1 MSRPSRSS
9 KRGKGDAVPES
20 PELVT
25 PESPLLSATTE
36 MRTMPPQTAF
46 ILWILIILAVIVPA
60 VASMRPLSPPPR
72 CEVVSFKAVAVP
84 CNVTV

>member
-20 PELVT
+20 REQVT

-36 MRTMPPQTAF
+36 MRTMPPQTAV
-46 ILWILIILAVIVPA
+46 ILWILIILALIVPA
-60 VASMRPLSPPPR
+60 VAGMRLLPPPW
-72 CEVVSFKAVAVP
+72 
-84 CNVTV
+84 